1 MALLLAATLV
11 ALFGAWVAL
20 APWFHERRR
29 ERLRAL
35 PPAPAWREIVDR
47 RVPHVRRL
55 PANLRREL
63 EGHIQVFLAE
73 KQLIGCAGLDVTDEM
88 RVVIAAQA
96 CLLVLGRRGE
106 PFPKVRDILVYPGP
120 FVVERVQ
127 ADGIPG
133 VMHER
138 RMQHSGE
145 SWTHG
150 QVVVSWDDVLAGAA
164 DPADGRNVVI
174 HEFAHQLDQLK
185 GYANGAPWLG
195 RRDRYPRWSA
205 VMHQEYA
212 RLRERAAFGEPSLL
226 DSYGATS
233 PAEFFAVAS
242 EAFFER
248 PREMAAL
255 HPALYGEL
263 RVLYRVDPA
272 GW

>member
-1 MALLLAATLV
+1 MALLVAAGLV
-11 ALFGAWVAL
+11 ALFIGWVTL
-20 APWFHERRR
+20 GPWLQERRR
-29 ERLRAL
+29 DRIRARPL
-35 PPAPAWREIVDR
+35 APRRREILER
-47 RVPHVRRL
+47 RVPYVHRL
-55 PANLRREL
+55 PAALRREL
-63 EGHIQVFLAE
+63 EGHVQVFLDA
-73 KQLIGCAGLDVTDEM
+73 KQFIGCAGLEVTEEM
-88 RVVIAAQA
+88 RLAIAAQA

-120 FVVERVQ
+120 FVVERMQ

-133 VMHER
+133 LMHER
-138 RMQHSGE
+138 RSERSGE

-164 DPADGRNVVI
+164 EPGDGRNVVV
-174 HEFAHQLDQLK
+174 HEFAHQLDQWK

-195 RRDRYPRWSA
+195 RRDRYPRWST

-212 RLRERAAFGEPSLL
+212 RLRQQAALGEPALL
-226 DSYGATS
+226 DFYGATS

-255 HPALYGEL
+255 HPALFGEL
-263 RVLYRVDPA
+263 RALYRVDPA
-272 GW
+272 TW

>member
-1 MALLLAATLV
+1 MALLVAAGLV
-11 ALFGAWVAL
+11 ALFVAWVAL
-20 APWFHERRR
+20 GPLLEERRR
-29 ERLRAL
+29 DRLRARPL
-35 PPAPAWREIVDR
+35 PAPWREILER
-47 RVPHVRRL
+47 RVPYLQRL
-55 PANLRREL
+55 PSGLRREL

-73 KQLIGCAGLDVTDEM
+73 KQLIGCAGLEPTDEM
-88 RVVIAAQA
+88 RMVIAAQA

-106 PFPKVRDILVYPGP
+106 PFPKARDILLYPGP
-120 FVVERVQ
+120 FVVERLQ

-133 VMHER
+133 LMHER
-138 RMQHSGE
+138 RTERSGE

-150 QVVVSWDDVLAGAA
+150 QVILSWDDVLAGAA
-164 DPADGRNVVI
+164 DPGDGHNVVI
-174 HEFAHQLDQLK
+174 HEFAHQLDQWK

-212 RLRERAAFGEPSLL
+212 LLRQRAAFGEPSLFNF
-226 DSYGATS
+226 YGATS

-248 PREMAAL
+248 ARDIAAL

-263 RVLYRVDPA
+263 RALYRVDPA
-272 GW
+272 SW